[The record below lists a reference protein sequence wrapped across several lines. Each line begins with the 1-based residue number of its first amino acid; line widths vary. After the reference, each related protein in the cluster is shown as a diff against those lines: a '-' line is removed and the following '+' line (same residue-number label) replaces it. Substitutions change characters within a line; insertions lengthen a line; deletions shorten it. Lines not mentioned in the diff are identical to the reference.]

1 MKIITKNT
9 PKEKV
14 SEKINPLQR
23 HNFLSKDD
31 LKTIGTY
38 GLVAVVVSFTAWGLL
53 TSYYKQI
60 TK

>member
-14 SEKINPLQR
+14 SEKINPFER
-23 HNFLSKDD
+23 TNFLSKGD
-31 LKTIGTY
+31 LKTTFGY